1 VTAALGLVA
10 FAALLAGPG
19 TRVLSRARW
28 TLRAPGLAI
37 LAWQATTL
45 ATFVSLVMAGLSV
58 AVPELPD
65 SDGIANFMHACSLAL
80 QSHYA
85 SPGGIAM
92 GITGALLATVL
103 LARMGYALTR
113 GCVRNSQ
120 ATQRQRDLIALV
132 ARGHERPDVM
142 VIDHSTPVVYCIPGR
157 HQRIVV
163 SRGALTTLSSAQL
176 DQVLAHERAHLRAR
190 HHLALLVADTLAWS
204 LWGRLGTS
212 NARDRIADL
221 AEMHAD
227 DAVESPRR
235 RDLATAMFVLA
246 GGAQP
251 AGTLGATGGA
261 IALRV
266 RRLSSPS
273 APMSGRE
280 RAGLMTMVAVTVL
293 LPLVIVVTPAVA
305 AALFD
310 ACPLIV

>member
-1 VTAALGLVA
+1 MTAGLGLVA

-19 TRVLSRARW
+19 TRALSRASW

-37 LAWQATTL
+37 VAWQATTL
-45 ATFVSLVMAGLSV
+45 AMFASLVMAGLSV
-58 AVPELPD
+58 ALPEVPD
-65 SDGIANFMHACSLAL
+65 SEGVTSFLHACSLAL

-85 SPGGIAM
+85 SPGGIAV
-92 GITGALLATVL
+92 GLSGVLLATVL
-103 LARMGYALTR
+103 LARLGYALIR
-113 GCVRNSQ
+113 GGMRTFQ
-120 ATQRQRDLIALV
+120 ALQRQRDVISLV
-132 ARGHERPDVM
+132 ARRHERPDVV
-142 VIDHSTPVVYCIPGR
+142 VIDHSTPVVYCLPGR

-163 SRGALTTLSSAQL
+163 SRGALTALSSAQL

-204 LWGRLGTS
+204 LWGRLGTRQ
-212 NARDRIADL
+212 ARDRIADL

-227 DAVESPRR
+227 DAVESTRR
-235 RDLATAMFVLA
+235 KELATAMFVLA

-251 AGTLGATGGA
+251 LGTLGATGGA
-261 IALRV
+261 VALRV
-266 RRLSSPS
+266 RRLLAPS

-293 LPLVIVVTPAVA
+293 LPVVIVVTPAVA

-310 ACPLIV
+310 ACPLFV